1 MPLLVVGG
9 ETPARANNRQPE
21 THPNHFPRFQAASSI
36 IHPHRNP
43 CPSRRHA
50 PSLPIQPP

>member
-1 MPLLVVGG
+1 MVGG

-43 CPSRRHA
+43 SPA
-50 PSLPIQPP
+50 PPCSISTNPTA